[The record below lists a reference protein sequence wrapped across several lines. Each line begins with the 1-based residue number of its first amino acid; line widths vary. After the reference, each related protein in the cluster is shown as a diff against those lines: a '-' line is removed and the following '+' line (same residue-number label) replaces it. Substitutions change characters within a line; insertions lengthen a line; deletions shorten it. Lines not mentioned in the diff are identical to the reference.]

1 MAEPQINPGSKR
13 RSTKYGAFI
22 STKQVRD
29 MIPADFQTLPLRK
42 PEPNKFCV
50 HLYKD
55 FTCVSGN
62 VIKDALITLA
72 PFCPWAPLTPS
83 SPGSPCN

>member
-1 MAEPQINPGSKR
+1 M
-13 RSTKYGAFI
+13 STE
-22 STKQVRD
+22 QVRD
-29 MIPADFQTLPLRK
+29 MIPVEFKTLALRK
-42 PEPNKFCV
+42 PEQNKFRV

-55 FTCVSGN
+55 FICVSDN
-62 VIKDALITLA
+62 VIKAALITLA